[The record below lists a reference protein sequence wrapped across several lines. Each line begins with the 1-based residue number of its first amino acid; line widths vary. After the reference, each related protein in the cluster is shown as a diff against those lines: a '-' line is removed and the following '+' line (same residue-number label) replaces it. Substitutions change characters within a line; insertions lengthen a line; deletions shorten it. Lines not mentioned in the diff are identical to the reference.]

1 MTNLPINQKAPTQEA
16 YSVYFKMVVL
26 VIAMHL
32 AGFLG
37 LQWQPS
43 RATFE
48 LLIPF
53 NLVSTTL
60 ILLYFHQSWNTAFA
74 IFALTAFLVGF
85 GIEWLG
91 VHTGLIFGS
100 YQYGHTLGFKLD
112 DIPPLIG
119 LNWLVLVYSVG
130 VMSLKVHTNLWL
142 RAAVGAS
149 LMVLLDILIEPVA
162 IKHNM
167 WSWNHAH
174 VPLQNYV
181 AWWIVAYGLVWL
193 FLRLDFKKE
202 NVIAVWI
209 YGAQFFFFLFHNLT
223 YFLDFF

>member
-1 MTNLPINQKAPTQEA
+1 MTNIPINQKISEKEI
-16 YSVYFKMVVL
+16 YSLHFKIVLL

-32 AGFLG
+32 AGFVG
-37 LQWQPS
+37 LQWELS
-43 RATFE
+43 RPTFE
-48 LLIPF
+48 MLIPF

-60 ILLYFHQSWNTAFA
+60 ILLYFHQDWNGAF
-74 IFALTAFLVGF
+74 IVFTLTTFLVGF

-91 VHTGLIFGS
+91 VHTGAIFGS
-100 YQYGHTLGFKLD
+100 YQYGYTLGFKLD
-112 DIPPLIG
+112 EIPPLIG

-130 VMSLKVHTNLWL
+130 VIALKVSKNPWFG
-142 RAAVGAS
+142 AALGAS
-149 LMVLLDILIEPVA
+149 LMVLLDVLIEPVA

-167 WSWNHAH
+167 WSWNHEY
-174 VPLQNYV
+174 VPLQNYI

-193 FLRLDFKKE
+193 FLRLNFKKE
-202 NVIAVWI
+202 NTIAVWI

>member
-1 MTNLPINQKAPTQEA
+1 MPPKEL
-16 YSVYFKMVVL
+16 YSMHFKMVVL

-37 LQWQPS
+37 LQWTLS
-43 RATFE
+43 RPTFE

-53 NLVSTTL
+53 NLVGTTF
-60 ILLYFHQSWNTAFA
+60 ILLYFHRDWSRAFI
-74 IFALTAFLVGF
+74 IFALTTFLVGF

-91 VHTGLIFGS
+91 VHTGAIFGS

-112 DIPPLIG
+112 GIPPLIG

-130 VMSLKVHTNLWL
+130 IMSLKINTNLWL
-142 RAAVGAS
+142 RAAIGAT

-167 WSWNHAH
+167 WSWEHAH

-181 AWWIVAYGLVWL
+181 AWWIVAYSLVGL

-202 NVIAVWI
+202 NPIAVWI

-223 YFLDFF
+223 YSFNIF